1 MRLNKKE
8 VIKLIKE
15 AMTTNLNLHG
25 DRMLEPEEV
34 VFHYLS
40 KEDLFL
46 PDKVYGL
53 KNNIATL
60 LETMF
65 EIERYVSELEE
76 QLDFQDCQALNTVH
90 LSIRDLLKTYGK
102 GI

>member
-1 MRLNKKE
+1 MINYR
-8 VIKLIKE
+8 E

-25 DRMLEPEEV
+25 DRMLDPEEV
-34 VFHYLS
+34 VFHYLN
-40 KEDLFL
+40 EEGLFL
-46 PDKVYGL
+46 PNKVYGL

-60 LETMF
+60 LEIMF

-76 QLDFQDCQALNTVH
+76 NLDFEDCQALNTVH
-90 LSIRDLLKTYGK
+90 LNIRNLLKTYGK